1 MAHADRTDRMLIF
14 NPEDHP
20 SDTLKSFDEFRTTF
34 EFRYAAEFPDPPRV
48 SMDAAI
54 ERWKVANTTTEITN
68 PKPNLDEYDQIR
80 DRWIQKD
87 MVAKFIGLF
96 SSQRL
101 QGDWQA
107 AEPND
112 DLRKQA
118 SWTEF
123 VNKIRASYK
132 PTENPVLVNYQF
144 RALSQHDGETFHGFC
159 NRVEKESKTCYFTCE
174 NPHCNAD
181 KIAVRDQVVIG
192 TTNPKIRE
200 EALLKSWELGALR
213 QEGMKIESAMRGES
227 EISGGDGINVNKVGK
242 YSYKTLRNNKPAQRQ
257 APPDEIPRKPYVQ
270 QPKKTSPKRE
280 ILLQLWYQIQR
291 KPNNSS
297 TTVSCKRSK
306 LRKLWTHWSFHEIL
320 QIKRSESD
328 ER

>member
-1 MAHADRTDRMLIF
+1 M
-14 NPEDHP
+14 
-20 SDTLKSFDEFRTTF
+20 
-34 EFRYAAEFPDPPRV
+34 
-48 SMDAAI
+48 
-54 ERWKVANTTTEITN
+54 
-68 PKPNLDEYDQIR
+68 
-80 DRWIQKD
+80 
-87 MVAKFIGLF
+87 
-96 SSQRL
+96 
-101 QGDWQA
+101 
-107 AEPND
+107 
-112 DLRKQA
+112 
-118 SWTEF
+118 
-123 VNKIRASYK
+123 NKIRAYYK